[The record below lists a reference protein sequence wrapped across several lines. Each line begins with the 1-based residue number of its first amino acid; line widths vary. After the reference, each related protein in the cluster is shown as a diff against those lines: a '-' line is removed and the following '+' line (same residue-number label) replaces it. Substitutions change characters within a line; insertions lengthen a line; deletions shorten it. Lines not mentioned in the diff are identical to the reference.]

1 MHLQYAYSIVV
12 VCVAI
17 ACGTSAVNWYC
28 VVVLWY
34 CGIVVLWYCGIVVL
48 WYCGIVVLWYCGIVV
63 LWYLW
68 YLWYCGIGCLRLRC
82 VCGASAVRLR
92 CARGTPAVR
101 LWCGGF
107 LQRDSCRLVA
117 VKIGVAVVVC
127 SVIAA
132 DWLW

>member
-1 MHLQYAYSIVV
+1 MVV
-12 VCVAI
+12 VCIAI

-28 VVVLWY
+28 IVILWY
-34 CGIVVLWYCGIVVL
+34 CGICGIYGIAVL
-48 WYCGIVVLWYCGIVV
+48 GV
-63 LWYLW
+63 
-68 YLWYCGIGCLRLRC
+68 C

-101 LWCGGF
+101 RRHPCCAPIVEWLSAARYLQTGCGKRRGCGSR

-117 VKIGVAVVVC
+117 VKVGVAVVVR
-127 SVIAA
+127 SLIAA